1 MTHLRVGLK
10 FSSVRCS
17 VFSFRWLN
25 THKNTLNPPKS
36 STGHLTPRL
45 SSRHNNRQ
53 RVYFTVFGVTDLS
66 LKKHRRNV
74 EFLYRIQCGD
84 AGHLSRLRHPDLDP
98 DYTRVRRLHI
108 QKWSSSFQERCD
120 LDTIRGIFTEFSST
134 RRHRMLQNIF
144 LALDRQYFTAQVVE
158 RWWNG
163 VQYERVCP
171 QTFEFQCCV
180 RGQRRSVRLVF
191 CHDWSLN
198 RKNCSHHEHS
208 LLVKGFSIFEIAL
221 RCSRPARGL
230 FIMAT
235 FHQPLQRLS

>member
-1 MTHLRVGLK
+1 M
-10 FSSVRCS
+10 
-17 VFSFRWLN
+17 
-25 THKNTLNPPKS
+25 
-36 STGHLTPRL
+36 
-45 SSRHNNRQ
+45 
-53 RVYFTVFGVTDLS
+53 
-66 LKKHRRNV
+66 
-74 EFLYRIQCGD
+74 
-84 AGHLSRLRHPDLDP
+84 
-98 DYTRVRRLHI
+98 TRVIWAAFVTQILTQIKHGSDGYTSRSGAPHFRKDVILT
-108 QKWSSSFQERCD
+108 QSEVYSQSFHQ
-120 LDTIRGIFTEFSST
+120 
-134 RRHRMLQNIF
+134 HRMLQNIF
-144 LALDRQYFTAQVVE
+144 LVLDRQYFTAQVGK

-180 RGQRRSVRLVF
+180 RGQQRSVRLVF

>member
-45 SSRHNNRQ
+45 SSRQNNRQ
-53 RVYFTVFGVTDLS
+53 RVYFIVFGVPDLS

-84 AGHLSRLRHPDLDP
+84 VGHLSRLRHPDLDP

-108 QKWSSSFQERCD
+108 QKWSSSFQERRD
-120 LDTIRGIFTEFSST
+120 LHTIRGIFTEFSST
-134 RRHRMLQNIF
+134 QNVTKHLSSSGPAVFYSTSGKKMMKRCAVWEGVSSNIWISVLCPRSATQREAGF
-144 LALDRQYFTAQVVE
+144 LP
-158 RWWNG
+158 W
-163 VQYERVCP
+163 
-171 QTFEFQCCV
+171 
-180 RGQRRSVRLVF
+180 LV
-191 CHDWSLN
+191 
-198 RKNCSHHEHS
+198 
-208 LLVKGFSIFEIAL
+208 
-221 RCSRPARGL
+221 
-230 FIMAT
+230 T
-235 FHQPLQRLS
+235 